1 MRRVLTFGEK
11 SILWSR
17 DQEDEEEEDDTES
30 EFEARH
36 ALTFSSTK
44 RLNFSN
50 HGSIFDAR

>member
-11 SILWSR
+11 SISWSR